1 MSATDVFLLIV
12 RWLHIVAA
20 AAWVGG
26 GIFYLVVL
34 RPAARRSQGLRQA
47 MPTAVAT
54 EFRVLVDVCV
64 VVLVA
69 TGAILAFNRLTGE
82 AAEVPYVVTLGIKVA
97 LSVWMFQAVLTERRR
112 AAIIGAYLQAPQG
125 RTSKGRGLLRF
136 ASGYDAITIVG
147 VVVFLL
153 SDLLNVLFQLEL
165 ARD

>member
-1 MSATDVFLLIV
+1 MSATDVFLLVV

-26 GIFYLVVL
+26 SIFYLVVL

-47 MPTAVAT
+47 MPTAVAA

-136 ASGYDAITIVG
+136 TSGYDAITIIG